1 VNGKKEKYLVA
12 ALKFFERGQL
22 DKALLEFAKVV
33 AEDPADTRT
42 WLKMAELHAKLGAN
56 TEASEI
62 YLRTGELYAEQGLA
76 QKAVAVYKNALKLTP
91 GAAPAHLKLGA
102 LFTQLGLVSDA
113 VQQFEL
119 GATVLQRGGAPAE
132 AAAALRRAIAVQP
145 ENVVL
150 RVKLAEA
157 ASLAGLVEEAVRE
170 FGRAADQLKAQGRL
184 DESLRVL
191 ERLLFHQPGNTTK
204 ARELAEAYIAKGN
217 PRLALPKLQACLNA
231 TPGEPRTLSL
241 LARALEQLGQID
253 KAVSVLK
260 ELARLC
266 HELGRGGERDAAIG
280 HALALMPADPEA
292 QALAIRH
299 RVHADTG
306 TDATPPPVRPAD
318 VEGGGSFDL
327 SGVARGDNGA
337 GSSGR
342 VAIPL
347 GAGDTSARVIAS
359 SAAAGEPDA
368 ARILAESE
376 VFVKYG
382 LLERAVEHLGRVFDF
397 EPENREARE
406 KLIGVLQKLGRRAE
420 AERHVEILTHQSA
433 RRPQGEVGRSVE
445 TPPPGSSALPRGR
458 VAMAD
463 RERPRAVEPAPPTT
477 RPAIFALDVDE
488 DPSVGVRAPLPTPD
502 DPGATPLPLPL
513 EWDRSTDRVAF
524 EETVSTGDVVAVR
537 DTGRGMVSLD
547 WEEEAAL
554 RPTPPPVVSGAG
566 RSGSSGWDLALPA
579 DATPPPLPQVQTE
592 LAADADDEDELGA
605 ELQQVAFFLEQGIV
619 EEARSLLDDLEQR
632 FPRDRRV
639 AARQRELDGFAALEV
654 AADLGVVPHH
664 AGNMVRRGADVKPA
678 PRVVVSGGGVT
689 DVTTHRDLAIAYK
702 EMGLFEA
709 AISELKILADDPR
722 HEVLALTMM
731 GECFEAKG
739 SFTEAVIRYKGALN
753 CSPIAPDEMMQL
765 YFLLGGAF
773 DRLGDS
779 GEALYF
785 FDKVAR
791 RDPKFRDVDKRIATL
806 RPKLAKLT
814 P

>member
-1 VNGKKEKYLVA
+1 MGPVSSPPGPPVNGKKEKYLVA

-56 TEASEI
+56 AEASEI

-119 GATVLQRGGAPAE
+119 GATVLQRDGAPAE
-132 AAAALRRAIAVQP
+132 AAAALRRAVAVQP

-231 TPGEPRTLSL
+231 APGEPRTLSL

-299 RVHADTG
+299 RVHADAG

-327 SGVARGDNGA
+327 SGVARADNGA
-337 GSSGR
+337 SSSGR

-359 SAAAGEPDA
+359 SAAPGEPDA

-406 KLIGVLQKLGRRAE
+406 KLISVLQKLGRRAE
-420 AERHVEILTHQSA
+420 AERHSEILTHQSA
-433 RRPQGEVGRSVE
+433 RRPLTEAGRSAE
-445 TPPPGSSALPRGR
+445 TPPLGSSLPPRGR

-463 RERPRAVEPAPPTT
+463 RERAPAAEPAPTAT
-477 RPAIFALDVDE
+477 RPVVVALDIDE
-488 DPSVGVRAPLPTPD
+488 DPTVDLRAPLQTPD

-513 EWDRSTDRVAF
+513 EWDRSTDRVVF

-537 DTGRGMVSLD
+537 DTGRGMGACTTAVRGS
-547 WEEEAAL
+547 AG
-554 RPTPPPVVSGAG
+554 VAG
-566 RSGSSGWDLALPA
+566 RSVGPCRW
-579 DATPPPLPQVQTE
+579 
-592 LAADADDEDELGA
+592 
-605 ELQQVAFFLEQGIV
+605 
-619 EEARSLLDDLEQR
+619 
-632 FPRDRRV
+632 
-639 AARQRELDGFAALEV
+639 
-654 AADLGVVPHH
+654 
-664 AGNMVRRGADVKPA
+664 
-678 PRVVVSGGGVT
+678 
-689 DVTTHRDLAIAYK
+689 
-702 EMGLFEA
+702 
-709 AISELKILADDPR
+709 
-722 HEVLALTMM
+722 
-731 GECFEAKG
+731 C
-739 SFTEAVIRYKGALN
+739 SF
-753 CSPIAPDEMMQL
+753 
-765 YFLLGGAF
+765 
-773 DRLGDS
+773 
-779 GEALYF
+779 
-785 FDKVAR
+785 
-791 RDPKFRDVDKRIATL
+791 
-806 RPKLAKLT
+806 RP
-814 P
+814 